1 MVQLMGQTLESM
13 RAAIATADR
22 AIAMADEL
30 GCGGDGFA
38 HVIRGRARVGLGD
51 ETGLDELEAWL
62 TDISFHE
69 TGTIN
74 VGARQWW
81 AGALHH
87 WRGPAAE
94 WQARQEIETIVEA
107 RGLYVVRSMS
117 IAEEVRVLWELGRLR
132 EAIALADSI
141 DLRVDAQPRWA
152 VVQRALALI
161 DLRELDAATV
171 DAVRT
176 TRPADERDLR
186 HVVGSVAVLMS
197 DALQRGDAD
206 QAVRHLESLGDLQLL
221 VERDG
226 AVEQLPRL
234 VGLALRAGRGD
245 LVVGLHS
252 IDAEETP
259 LRRIIATHVAGLVA
273 AAEGRRD
280 QALALLTS
288 AASSWQAFGNVS
300 EALAARRDLLELVG

>member
-1 MVQLMGQTLESM
+1 L
-13 RAAIATADR
+13 A
-22 AIAMADEL
+22 
-30 GCGGDGFA
+30 
-38 HVIRGRARVGLGD
+38 
-51 ETGLDELEAWL
+51 
-62 TDISFHE
+62 DISFYE

-117 IAEEVRVLWELGRLR
+117 IAEEVRVLCELGHLR
-132 EAIALADSI
+132 EAIALADGI
-141 DLRVDAQPRWA
+141 DLTIDAQPRWA

-161 DLRELDAATV
+161 DLGELDDATV

-197 DALQRGDAD
+197 AALMRGDTEEAER
-206 QAVRHLESLGDLQLL
+206 QLESLGDLQQL
-221 VERDG
+221 VGRDG

-234 VGLALRAGRGD
+234 VGLALRTGRGD
-245 LVVGLHS
+245 LVVGLHA
-252 IDAEETP
+252 IDAVASHHRDP
-259 LRRIIATHVAGLVA
+259 RRGADCGCRGPPRRGVGAAHPCRERVAGVRQRERGATCSSSRADRRPADRPYGARRPRNPRQPA
-273 AAEGRRD
+273 ASELRGGRGTVCAGRRRGG
-280 QALALLTS
+280 ATS
-288 AASSWQAFGNVS
+288 GGH
-300 EALAARRDLLELVG
+300 R